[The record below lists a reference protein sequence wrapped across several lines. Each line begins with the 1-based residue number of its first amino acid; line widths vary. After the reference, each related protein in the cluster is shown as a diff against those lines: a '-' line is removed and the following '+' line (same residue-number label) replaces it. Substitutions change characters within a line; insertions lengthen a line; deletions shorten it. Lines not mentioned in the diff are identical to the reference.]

1 MNRGCLMIRV
11 VTAGEM
17 KELDRRTIEEMEM
30 PSAVLMERAALAVK
44 EEILR
49 RFPEGGR
56 VLCAC
61 GGGNNGG
68 DGIAVGRLLHLC
80 GYDVQILLAGSEEH
94 RSEENR
100 HQERIARRY
109 GVPFTKEPDYED
121 FDVII
126 DALFGIGLSR
136 EIASPFDRIIEKIND
151 SDAFV
156 LACDIASGIHADHG
170 GTKGPVVMADMTV
183 TFAFPKAGQLLYPGR
198 HYSGELVVSDIGI
211 YENEDPGNLY
221 CLEEEDLSGITAR
234 LPWGNKATFGKV
246 GIVGGAP
253 GMAGA
258 VCLSAA
264 GAFCTGAG
272 MVKIQTSEANRIPVQ
287 TRLPEAMTQTDLS
300 EKACRDMLAWADV
313 FVLGPGMGQSKEAE
327 SLLAWYLKELADS
340 KKRTVLDADAL
351 NLLSRNPEWKQY
363 IGDHIVIT
371 PHPGEM
377 SRLCGKPVNEILGDP
392 LENARAFAK
401 EWGCVVV
408 QKDACTVT
416 ADPEGTAFLNPSG
429 NDGMAA
435 AGSGDVL
442 SGIIGGILGAD
453 AQRER
458 KEPEADAFKA
468 ACAVFLHG
476 CGGDK
481 AALRKGRHGM
491 KAWDIAEGAAEVLKD
506 LWNVTEE

>member
-1 MNRGCLMIRV
+1 
-11 VTAGEM
+11 M

-30 PSAVLMERAALAVK
+30 PSVVLMERAALAVK

-49 RFPEGGR
+49 RFPRGGR

-80 GYDVQILLAGSEEH
+80 GYEVQILLAGSDER

-109 GVPFTKEPDYED
+109 GVPFTEEPDYD
-121 FDVII
+121 SFDVII

-136 EIASPFDRIIEKIND
+136 EITSPFDRIIEKINA
-151 SDAFV
+151 SDAFI
-156 LACDIASGIHADHG
+156 LACDIASGIHADRG
-170 GTKGPVVMADMTV
+170 ETKGPVVMADLTV

-211 YENEDPGNLY
+211 YENEDHGNLY
-221 CLEEEDLSGITAR
+221 CLEEDDLSGITAR

-258 VCLSAA
+258 VCMSAA

-272 MVKIQTSEANRIPVQ
+272 MVKIQTPDANRIPVQ

-300 EKACRDMLAWADV
+300 EKACREMLSWADV
-313 FVLGPGMGQSKEAE
+313 LVLGPGMGQSEEAE
-327 SLLAWYLKELADS
+327 SLLFRYLKELADT
-340 KKRTVLDADAL
+340 KKRTILDADAL
-351 NLLSRNPEWKQY
+351 NLLSRHPEWKQY
-363 IGDHIVIT
+363 IGNHIVIT

-377 SRLCGKPVNEILGDP
+377 SRLCRKPTGEILMDP
-392 LENARAFAK
+392 VENARAFAQ
-401 EWGCVVV
+401 EWGCTVV

-442 SGIIGGILGAD
+442 SGIIGALFGASV
-453 AQRER
+453 QREP
-458 KEPEADAFKA
+458 KEPQEAAFTA

-476 CGGDK
+476 CGGDR
-481 AALRKGRHGM
+481 AALEKGRHGM
-491 KAWDIAEGAAEVLKD
+491 KASDIAEGAAEVLKE